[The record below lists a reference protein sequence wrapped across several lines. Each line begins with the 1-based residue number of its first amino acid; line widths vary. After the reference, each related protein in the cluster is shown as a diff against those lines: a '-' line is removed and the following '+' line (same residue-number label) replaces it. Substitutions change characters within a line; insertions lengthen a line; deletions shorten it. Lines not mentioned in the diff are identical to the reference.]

1 MELAAKIPS
10 QRMLIP
16 CLCQDGFHGQIWRE
30 QNTPVTKEIQHH
42 LWDGKLTSAKENSA
56 PTSKM
61 AGLASMKN
69 APSIILAGGR
79 GDVGSNILPRTESGS
94 EVRVVLV
101 VLNRR
106 PPTFRVTTSPS
117 LIAILFNSLDF
128 GSKVFHGAPTL
139 SEWAVTFLTATDES
153 ESENGFI
160 PSHGEGS
167 LYFILSQISQLGR
180 NRQTIKFQH
189 KYCKVM
195 SQLYLVSK
203 FSNYYWWQAKRSRLW
218 SILLWLLLCKKSPKY
233 KKVHSKI
240 MVSLFLPTSS

>member
-1 MELAAKIPS
+1 
-10 QRMLIP
+10 MLIP

-30 QNTPVTKEIQHH
+30 QNAPVTKEIQHH
-42 LWDGKLTSAKENSA
+42 LWDGKLTSAKSTT

-117 LIAILFNSLDF
+117 LIAIVFNSSDL
-128 GSKVFHGAPTL
+128 GSNEDSLSCWAWVDGHILNFNRWELWKWIHPITRGRQFIFHI
-139 SEWAVTFLTATDES
+139 VTDITIGQEQANNKISTQ
-153 ESENGFI
+153 
-160 PSHGEGS
+160 
-167 LYFILSQISQLGR
+167 IL
-180 NRQTIKFQH
+180 
-189 KYCKVM
+189 
-195 SQLYLVSK
+195 
-203 FSNYYWWQAKRSRLW
+203 
-218 SILLWLLLCKKSPKY
+218 
-233 KKVHSKI
+233 
-240 MVSLFLPTSS
+240 